1 MVESISSTSSFIS
14 SCLGLDSAQRAW
26 NHYKKSEYK
35 ACLQEVAYAVGTLS
49 CVVSLGALAYV
60 CLSSEAEKARNQE
73 ASIPLK
79 ERTKEIASDF
89 LDIYEIF
96 LSILQIG
103 FNANKASKV
112 KFSEDV
118 KIRHFFVEMVESAQ
132 WSHKAQQLVTKL
144 RLCPIEKVSRRYVID
159 NQFFTRLR
167 G

>member
-26 NHYKKSEYK
+26 NHYKKSEYT

-60 CLSSEAEKARNQE
+60 CLSSEAEKTRNQE

-79 ERTKEIASDF
+79 ERTKEIVSDF
-89 LDIYEIF
+89 LDAYDIF
-96 LSILQIG
+96 KSILQIG
-103 FNANKASKV
+103 FSVSGRKV
-112 KFSEDV
+112 RISEDV
-118 KIRHFFVEMVESAQ
+118 KTRYFLVEVIGEKTRWSKSLDKEVKVKIREGIES
-132 WSHKAQQLVTKL
+132 VG
-144 RLCPIEKVSRRYVID
+144 RRYVKD